1 MLHIGKLDL
10 SIISVCKGITKNP
23 YPQEHRQMVGWFQTN
38 GRKKKTFRRMV
49 TTKRRMISP
58 IVRFVFFV
66 ETGHHLRHDEVLGE
80 AMTVVVDIKQ
90 YEAGI
95 IIVLFQI
102 VILTSR

>member
-1 MLHIGKLDL
+1 MSILDM
-10 SIISVCKGITKNP
+10 SIVFCCKDIAKSSL
-23 YPQEHRQMVGWFQTN
+23 PQGLRQMVGWFQTN
-38 GRKKKTFRRMV
+38 GRIKKTFRRMV

-58 IVRFVFFV
+58 IVRFVFLV
-66 ETGHHLRHDEVLGE
+66 ETGHYLRHDEVLGK

-90 YEAGI
+90 YGAGI